1 MTQPDRITIR
11 RPDDFHVHL
20 RQGTLL
26 EQVLGPT
33 AAVFARALLMPNTVP
48 PLLGW
53 GDIFNYRTLVQNAI
67 SRGRF
72 SFEPFF
78 SLQITE
84 STQYETVQSAFRH
97 GRAIAGK
104 IYPRGMTTNSENGVL
119 DYHKIFPALAAMQEC
134 GMVAC
139 FHGETPQGGVFCL
152 DRESAFLGTLNMI
165 VKNFP
170 RLKIVLEHI
179 TTRKAVNWIME
190 MPANVAATITVH
202 HLILTLDDVIG
213 GKLQTHNFCKP
224 VAKRPEDREALIA
237 AAMSGDP
244 KFFLG
249 TDSAPHPVSDKE
261 CAHGCAG
268 VYTAPVALP
277 LLADVFDKRS
287 LLERLDNFTSRF
299 GAEFYGLPLNEGT
312 ITLVRRRQVVPA
324 TANGIVPF
332 MAGRQIEWS
341 VEAA

>member
-1 MTQPDRITIR
+1 MMTQPDRITIR

-119 DYHKIFPALAAMQEC
+119 DYHKIFPALA
-134 GMVAC
+134 
-139 FHGETPQGGVFCL
+139 
-152 DRESAFLGTLNMI
+152 
-165 VKNFP
+165 P
-170 RLKIVLEHI
+170 RVYKI
-179 TTRKAVNWIME
+179 
-190 MPANVAATITVH
+190 
-202 HLILTLDDVIG
+202 
-213 GKLQTHNFCKP
+213 C
-224 VAKRPEDREALIA
+224 
-237 AAMSGDP
+237 
-244 KFFLG
+244 
-249 TDSAPHPVSDKE
+249 
-261 CAHGCAG
+261 
-268 VYTAPVALP
+268 
-277 LLADVFDKRS
+277 
-287 LLERLDNFTSRF
+287 
-299 GAEFYGLPLNEGT
+299 
-312 ITLVRRRQVVPA
+312 
-324 TANGIVPF
+324 
-332 MAGRQIEWS
+332 
-341 VEAA
+341 